1 MVMWIDV
8 HFKKHDVSAHTWKGN
23 GKEYTYAI
31 FIQLNF
37 SKRIMNEYHV
47 TVLVACSA
55 TACPP
60 RFQFHLFLAILY
72 KSHA

>member
-31 FIQLNF
+31 FIQLN
-37 SKRIMNEYHV
+37 
-47 TVLVACSA
+47 ACGS
-55 TACPP
+55 
-60 RFQFHLFLAILY
+60 
-72 KSHA
+72 